1 MNLSDLST
9 YLGGLLDRPIDG
21 STRITLTSGQQAR
34 LQSWMQ
40 QRGIDTQALNLAKNF
55 SCEELLG
62 ANTGNAGGDGG
73 STQPALVPETHA
85 VPTGG
90 LGVDIQSIPEL
101 VPTAALADL
110 KASAELARIFTL
122 RELSYAQTRPDP
134 ASTLAGLFAA
144 KEAVK
149 KASPRHLAME
159 WTQIEILPNTLGA
172 PTLAGFALSISHSKD
187 YAVAVAMAGGAP
199 TTTAVEVPSRPVAET
214 AATTP
219 AAKAV
224 PPAQGAAA
232 SQGVGRYALTAWA
245 LVATAGCIYLAA

>member
-9 YLGGLLDRPIDG
+9 YLGGLLDRPVDG
-21 STRITLTSGQQAR
+21 STRLTLTSGQQAR

-40 QRGIDTQALNLAKNF
+40 QRGVDTQTLNLAKNF
-55 SCEELLG
+55 SCDELLG
-62 ANTGNAGGDGG
+62 ASPGSASGNTASTTASTGAAPSAGAVLPG
-73 STQPALVPETHA
+73 S
-85 VPTGG
+85 
-90 LGVDIQSIPEL
+90 LGVDIQSIAEL
-101 VPTAALADL
+101 VPAAALADL

-159 WTQIEILPNTLGA
+159 WTLIEILPNAQGA

-187 YAVAVAMAGGAP
+187 YAVAGNAPVPAAAQVQPLSAAVAVASATSAAQATPPATATSIGGA
-199 TTTAVEVPSRPVAET
+199 
-214 AATTP
+214 
-219 AAKAV
+219 
-224 PPAQGAAA
+224 
-232 SQGVGRYALTAWA
+232 GRYALTAWA
-245 LVATAGCIYLAA
+245 LLATAGCLYLAC